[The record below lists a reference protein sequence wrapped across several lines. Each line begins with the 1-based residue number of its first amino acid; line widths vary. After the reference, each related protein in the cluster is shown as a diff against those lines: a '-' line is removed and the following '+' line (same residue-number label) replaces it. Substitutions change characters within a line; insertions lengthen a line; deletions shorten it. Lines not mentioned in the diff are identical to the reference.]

1 MLRLIFIQFGLT
13 FALSIGPPTVAQED
27 QCSHRKVTI
36 YVQDSL
42 GKPISG
48 LTPVDFDSQFRG
60 KPVKIMSVT
69 PDQRPHRI
77 VILLDAS
84 RSMAHKWEQALY
96 LATHLIGMPL
106 PNTQI
111 ALVVFDERIQ
121 QQVGFSTGRRS
132 IETALQDLHFDPKHI
147 DEKMHGK
154 TALYDSLLAG
164 LQLLGSPTSS
174 DILYAITDAGDNS
187 SHAVPKDVA
196 KALTSSGV
204 HLFVSL
210 LASNPSFRNRTPE
223 EIMGPEDL
231 SGLVHKTG
239 GKLITPE
246 VDFPHDPKHPELF
259 VASLNTFDLFL
270 VDDYLVDIELPEA
283 VHKYED
289 WTIKLSKEN
298 RERWKNAEVL
308 NAKDLAPCQQ

>member
-1 MLRLIFIQFGLT
+1 
-13 FALSIGPPTVAQED
+13 
-27 QCSHRKVTI
+27 
-36 YVQDSL
+36 
-42 GKPISG
+42 
-48 LTPVDFDSQFRG
+48 
-60 KPVKIMSVT
+60 
-69 PDQRPHRI
+69 
-77 VILLDAS
+77 
-84 RSMAHKWEQALY
+84 
-96 LATHLIGMPL
+96 
-106 PNTQI
+106 
-111 ALVVFDERIQ
+111 
-121 QQVGFSTGRRS
+121 
-132 IETALQDLHFDPKHI
+132 
-147 DEKMHGK
+147 MHGK

-231 SGLVHKTG
+231 SDLVHKTG